1 MVCEYSNYEIR
12 MINLDFYLLLFVY
25 QLGMCVKKEGDRA
38 VSITLG
44 LAVVFCLFACKCRG
58 GGGVGV

>member
-25 QLGMCVKKEGDRA
+25 QLGMCVKK
-38 VSITLG
+38 
-44 LAVVFCLFACKCRG
+44 RG
-58 GGGVGV
+58 IVQCQ